1 VPESFLGVPSP
12 NHSGVV
18 QGEAGDGEEEQGEK
32 GQEGEVEVEGA
43 A

>member
-12 NHSGVV
+12 NHSGWFRVRPV
-18 QGEAGDGEEEQGEK
+18 TAKKSRGEK